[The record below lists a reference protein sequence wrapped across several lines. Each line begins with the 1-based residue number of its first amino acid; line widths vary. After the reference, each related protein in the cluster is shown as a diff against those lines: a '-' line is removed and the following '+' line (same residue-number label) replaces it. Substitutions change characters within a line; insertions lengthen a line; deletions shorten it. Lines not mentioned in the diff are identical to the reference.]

1 MLPFILCDNVG
12 KFYHWE
18 LLVPRDSLGEHQQLK
33 TTGTQNW
40 ALLFDS
46 SSLTGSNY
54 VNGTSAIPS
63 YLLLFAHMQDLMQWL
78 NNNQNLEVFA
88 GFTGTVLWILSVQKY
103 IIWFNQIDMKISRL
117 SYLEMLGTLRNK
129 IVYLQNK
136 IVFYILDL
144 KLTSFI
150 SRLKSLFLLV
160 LKCAILHGS
169 I

>member
-1 MLPFILCDNVG
+1 
-12 KFYHWE
+12 
-18 LLVPRDSLGEHQQLK
+18 
-33 TTGTQNW
+33 
-40 ALLFDS
+40 
-46 SSLTGSNY
+46 
-54 VNGTSAIPS
+54 
-63 YLLLFAHMQDLMQWL
+63 MQDLMQWL

-88 GFTGTVLWILSVQKY
+88 GFTGTVLWILSLQKY

-117 SYLEMLGTLRNK
+117 SYFEMLGTLRNK

-150 SRLKSLFLLV
+150 SRLKSMFLPV
-160 LKCAILHGS
+160 LKCAILDGS